1 MKRKHLNL
9 QILIV
14 SLFCCI
20 NLFSQTY
27 LPTLV
32 KGRSWEIT
40 KPLGMGQFTTYTI
53 RLACDTVIN
62 SLNYLNVLST
72 NSNNF
77 LVREDIINHKL
88 YKYNNLSG
96 TDSLLIDYDI
106 KVGSSHNSMIVD
118 SINYATYFGE
128 LRKVIY
134 FNNLVKWIEGIGN
147 SFNGISDT
155 LNGYTNVTSV
165 YISDTT
171 CFPLSTSEIGLN
183 QLSVTKAGSVI
194 YFANSYNTLVS
205 LRIFNAMGQLLNKY
219 TFKDNFTLD
228 LHFYSVQVVL
238 LEMSAANERKVIR
251 LLTN

>member
-1 MKRKHLNL
+1 MKRNNLNL
-9 QILIV
+9 QIFIV
-14 SLFCCI
+14 LLFCNT

-27 LPTLV
+27 IPTLV

-40 KPLGMGQFTTYTI
+40 KPLGMGQFSTYSI

-62 SLNYLNVLST
+62 SLNYLNVFST
-72 NSNNF
+72 SSNNF
-77 LVREDIINHKL
+77 LVREDTINHKV

-106 KVGSSHNSMIVD
+106 MVGSTYNTMIVD
-118 SINYATYFGE
+118 SINYSTYFGQ

-134 FNNLVKWIEGIGN
+134 FNNFVKWIEGIGS

-155 LNGYTNVTSV
+155 LNGYTNVTNV
-165 YISDTT
+165 YYSDTT

-183 QLSVTKAGSVI
+183 QLTVNQVGSVV
-194 YFANSYNTLVS
+194 YFANSSNTPVS
-205 LRIFNAMGQLLNKY
+205 LKIFNSMGQLLNKY

-238 LEMSAANERKVIR
+238 LEMSTANERKVVRI
-251 LLTN
+251 LTN